1 MKNLILNILSLLIMM
16 TAMVVE
22 IKAQTMKTEK
32 GIEFFEGTLEELL
45 AHAKQTDKAIFIDAY
60 TPWCGPCKVMEK
72 KVFVLPEVS
81 DFYNN
86 FYISYKLN
94 MESSEGVQ
102 FAKQHDVNVY
112 PTYLYLNANGEEKKR
127 AIGARQPNKFV
138 AEAREALIDEEKMA
152 AMGVEYLEG
161 RSDQAFL
168 ASYMEQLWVADE
180 AQYEEVAMT
189 YFNTLSTTD
198 LNNGSNLELVY
209 ALANDI
215 TMKGFEVFADNS
227 PLFAEKFGEKSVA
240 DKMVVA
246 AFNSLDAAIGN
257 NDYPLFDQIINT
269 IQSSGSDKTQ
279 AYTYRASLKFYEGM
293 GEWKKYTSVADD
305 MLANT
310 EMDKSESAYIN
321 NIAWN
326 VYENAGDK
334 NMLKKAVKWTKQ
346 SIELQSTYY
355 NNDTL
360 ASLYYKMGQY
370 DNAKEAAQNAVNI
383 AEARGMSAKGAKK
396 MLIKIEM
403 KTSK

>member
-1 MKNLILNILSLLIMM
+1 MRNLILNILSLIITM
-16 TAMVVE
+16 TIIVSAN
-22 IKAQTMKTEK
+22 AQTIKTEK
-32 GIEFFEGTLEELL
+32 GIEFFEGTLEELM
-45 AHAKQTDKAIFIDAY
+45 AHAKQEDKAIFIDAY

-112 PTYLYLNANGEEKKR
+112 PTYLYLNANGEEQKR

-152 AMGVEYLEG
+152 EMGVEYLAG
-161 RSDQAFL
+161 RNDQAFL
-168 ASYMEQLWVADE
+168 ADYMEQLWVAD
-180 AQYEEVAMT
+180 ATDYNEVAT
-189 YFNTLSTTD
+189 AYFNTLSTSD
-198 LNNGSNLELVY
+198 LNNESNLELVY

-215 TMKGFEVFADNS
+215 TMKGFEVFTNNT
-227 PLFAEKFGEKSVA
+227 PLFVGTYGEKSVA

-246 AFNSLDAAIGN
+246 AFNSLDNAIDN
-257 NDYPLFDQIINT
+257 NNNELFNQIINI
-269 IQSSGSDKTQ
+269 IQLSGSDKTE
-279 AYTYRASLKFYEGM
+279 AYTYRASLKFYEGV
-293 GEWKKYTSVADD
+293 GEWNEYAEVADD

-310 EMDKSESAYIN
+310 KMDKSESAYIN

-326 VYENAGDK
+326 VYENASNK
-334 NMLKKAVKWTKQ
+334 KMLKKAISWTQQ
-346 SIELQSTYY
+346 SIELESTYY

-360 ASLYYKMGQY
+360 ASLYYKLGQY
-370 DNAKEAAQNAVNI
+370 DDAKTAAQNAVSI
-383 AEARGMSAKGAKK
+383 AESRGMSAKGAKK
-396 MLIKIEM
+396 MLVKIDM
-403 KTSK
+403 KTAM

>member
-1 MKNLILNILSLLIMM
+1 
-16 TAMVVE
+16 MVLEVS
-22 IKAQTMKTEK
+22 AQTTKSDK
-32 GIEFFEGTLEELL
+32 GIEFFEGTLEELM
-45 AHAKQTDKAIFIDAY
+45 AHAKQTEKAIFIDAY
-60 TPWCGPCKVMEK
+60 TPWCGPCKLMEK

-94 MESSEGVQ
+94 MESSEGVA
-102 FAKQHDVNVY
+102 FAKAHGVNVY

-127 AIGARQPNKFV
+127 AIGACQPNKFV

-152 AMGVEYLEG
+152 SMAVEYLEG

-168 ASYMEQLWVADE
+168 AAYMEQLWIADASEYNQVATD
-180 AQYEEVAMT
+180 
-189 YFNTLSTTD
+189 YFNTLTTTD
-198 LNNGSNLELVY
+198 LTNENNLELVY

-246 AFNSLDAAIGN
+246 AFNSLDAAIDN
-257 NDYPLFDQIINT
+257 KNYELFDQIINT
-269 IQSSGSDKTQ
+269 IELSGSDKTQ
-279 AYTYRASLKFYEGM
+279 AYTYRASLKFYEGV
-293 GEWKKYTSVADD
+293 GEWKKYTVVADD

-326 VYENAGDK
+326 VYENASDK
-334 NMLKKAVKWTKQ
+334 DMLQKAIKWTQQ
-346 SIELQSTYY
+346 SIELESTYY

-360 ASLYYKMGQY
+360 ASLYYKLGQY
-370 DNAKEAAQNAVNI
+370 NDAKAAAQNAVNI
-383 AEARGMSAKGAKK
+383 AESRGMSAKGAKK
-396 MLIKIEM
+396 LLIKIEM